1 MGLITH
7 MKTEIIQFNH
17 GELELP
23 VEALEDCHHQGRCDD
38 DVEFWVDRIDWESQR
53 MTSAQIRSELE
64 EHGAWDETELADDDA
79 NRERILWIAAGDYQ
93 DSQ

>member
-7 MKTEIIQFNH
+7 MKTEIIQFNF

-38 DVEFWVDRIDWESQR
+38 DVEFWVKRISWKTQS
-53 MTSAQIRSELE
+53 MTDSHILSELY
-64 EHGAWDETELADDDA
+64 EHGAWTDSELRDEKA
-79 NRERILWIAAGDYQ
+79 NRRRILWIAAGDYQ

>member
-1 MGLITH
+1 
-7 MKTEIIQFNH
+7 MKTEIIQFNF

-23 VEALEDCHHQGRCDD
+23 VEALEACHHQGRCDE
-38 DVEFWVDRIDWESQR
+38 DVEFWVDQIDWESQN
-53 MTSAQIRSELE
+53 MTPAQIRSELE

>member
-7 MKTEIIQFNH
+7 MKTEIIQFNF

-38 DVEFWVDRIDWESQR
+38 DVEFWVDRIDWESQN

>member
-1 MGLITH
+1 

-38 DVEFWVDRIDWESQR
+38 DVEFWVDRIDWESQN

-64 EHGAWDETELADDDA
+64 GHGAWDETELADDDA

-93 DSQ
+93 ESQ

>member
-1 MGLITH
+1 MGMNN
-7 MKTEIIQFNH
+7 MKTEIIQFNF

-23 VEALEDCHHQGRCDD
+23 VEALEACHHQGRCDD
-38 DVEFWVDRIDWESQR
+38 DVEYWVDRIDWESQT
-53 MTSAQIRSELE
+53 MTPDQIRMELWG
-64 EHGAWDETELADDDA
+64 HGAWDETELADDDA